1 MVEFLLKNKFFVFYL
16 LPVIVYMGL
25 IFVMSSIPNQ
35 YLVPERS
42 LGFSVPQGIKHAA
55 EYFVLSVLLF
65 RALVQ
70 GKTDIMTTFLLVVI
84 LSTIYGI
91 TDEIHQAFVPT
102 RFFSFYDMAFNFFGS
117 VAIFPVCLIVSRS
130 KPKGEKSR

>member
-1 MVEFLLKNKFFVFYL
+1 MVEFSPKNKFFVFYL

-25 IFVMSSIPNQ
+25 IFVMSSAPNE

-55 EYFVLSVLLF
+55 EYFVLSMLLF

-70 GKTDIMTTFLLVVI
+70 RKTNIMTTFLLVVT

-102 RFFSFYDMAFNFFGS
+102 RCFSFYDMAFNFFGS
-117 VAIFPVCLIVSRS
+117 VSIFPVCLMVSQC
-130 KPKGEKSR
+130 KPKEKSR

>member
-1 MVEFLLKNKFFVFYL
+1 MVEFLRKNRFLVFYL

-25 IFVMSSIPNQ
+25 IFVMSSMPGQ
-35 YLVPERS
+35 YVVPEKS

-55 EYFVLSVLLF
+55 EYFVLSVLLV
-65 RALVQ
+65 RALAQ
-70 GKTDIMTTFLLVVI
+70 RRTNITTPFLLAVI

-102 RFFSFYDMAFNFFGS
+102 RYFSFYDLAFNFFGS
-117 VAIFPVCLIVSRS
+117 VSIFPVCLMVSRL
-130 KPKGEKSR
+130 KPKEEKSS